1 MVPAMPKPPA
11 PTPAGAPPGASLA
24 RLVELMDA
32 LLAPDGCPW
41 DREQT
46 LASLRPF
53 LIEETYEVLDA
64 LDSGDVEGHCE
75 ELGDLLMQVVFQA
88 ALRKAEG
95 HFDTD
100 AVVAGICDKLIRRH
114 PHVFA
119 EVEGVRTA
127 EAVLAQWNEI
137 KAAEKAE
144 RAAKAGVR
152 ALRTLGGVS
161 RAGPALMR
169 AQQLG
174 SKAGKV
180 GFDWGGWEGSLA
192 KVREEVD
199 EIAEACA
206 AEDQAAAHHE
216 IGDLLFAVVNLARK
230 RGVDAETAL
239 GDACGRFTAR
249 FEYIEDRLREHGRAP
264 TDSNLEEMDA
274 LWNAAKRAL
283 GGGSAT

>member
-1 MVPAMPKPPA
+1 MVTPHMPKAPA
-11 PTPAGAPPGASLA
+11 PTAADAPPGASLA
-24 RLVELMDA
+24 RLVAVMDA

-46 LASLRPF
+46 LTTLRPF

-64 LDSGDVEGHCE
+64 LDHGDVADHCE
-75 ELGDLLMQVVFQA
+75 ELGDLLMQVVFHA
-88 ALRKAEG
+88 AIRRAEG
-95 HFDTD
+95 AFGVDD
-100 AVVAGICDKLIRRH
+100 VIAGICDKLIRRH
-114 PHVFA
+114 PHVFGA
-119 EVEGVRTA
+119 ATGVDTP

-144 RAAKAGVR
+144 KAARAAAPR
-152 ALRTLGGVS
+152 RTLDGVP
-161 RAGPALMR
+161 RGAPALMR

-199 EIAEACA
+199 EIEQACA
-206 AEDQAAAHHE
+206 SGDAAAAHHE

-239 GDACGRFTAR
+239 GDACGRFSRR
-249 FEYIEDRLREHGRAP
+249 FGFIEDRLRDQGRAP
-264 TDSNLEEMDA
+264 AESSLEEMDA
-274 LWNAAKRAL
+274 LWNDAKRSGL
-283 GGGSAT
+283 